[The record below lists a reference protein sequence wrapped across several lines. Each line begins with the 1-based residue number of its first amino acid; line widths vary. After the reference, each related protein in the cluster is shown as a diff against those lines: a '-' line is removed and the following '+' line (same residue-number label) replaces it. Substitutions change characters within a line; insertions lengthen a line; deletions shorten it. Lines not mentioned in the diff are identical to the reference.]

1 MKYEYLVTSS
11 FRVLCVRNVREDGP
25 VIRCEE
31 NRVTC
36 WAEVTFPA
44 LLRRFEKESDACRY
58 AIDEAE
64 TTVRDLTRQMMHA
77 DDREA
82 DEAAELETEGG
93 K

>member
-1 MKYEYLVTSS
+1 MKYEYLITSS
-11 FRVLCVRNVREDGP
+11 FRVLCVRNIHEDGH

-58 AIDEAE
+58 AIDKAE
-64 TTVRDLTRQMMHA
+64 TTVGDLNRQMMNA
-77 DDREA
+77 CAREA
-82 DEAAELETEGG
+82 REEQLP
-93 K
+93 